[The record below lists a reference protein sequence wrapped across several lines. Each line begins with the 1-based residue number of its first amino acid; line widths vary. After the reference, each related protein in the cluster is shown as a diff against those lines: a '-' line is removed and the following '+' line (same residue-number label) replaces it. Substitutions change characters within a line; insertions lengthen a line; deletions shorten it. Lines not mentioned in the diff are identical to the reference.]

1 MIIIGIAFVVDE
13 LKKGQRLVF
22 RYPEA
27 VPSFVLNNGH
37 SYSSFYLPTFF
48 NFCLVF
54 IIFVNLY
61 H

>member
-37 SYSSFYLPTFF
+37 SYFLFYLPTLFS
-48 NFCLVF
+48 
-54 IIFVNLY
+54 IFVWFY
-61 H
+61 